1 MGKSF
6 ICTQFFREINSNICF
21 KDPCLET
28 NEDQIIINLDD
39 QKNQY
44 ENKIE
49 KIENIEKKDISLL
62 KTIKITELKNYF
74 NENEKEIIKN
84 YYKRDKS
91 KKHLN
96 KKKHV
101 NALNRLSD
109 NKYELML
116 KRLLEQKTEK
126 RKGPKRRETIRNQE
140 MIRILVNGIII
151 ENTNKDSQNKEEIDN
166 QENDLLIKN
175 LDNQKYRLS
184 ATIDKNHFLS
194 TNLSQNLKNNF
205 KFQYLNTINEIINE
219 SSRCSGFCKKQTK
232 QSNSPP
238 NKKY

>member
-1 MGKSF
+1 MGNSF

-39 QKNQY
+39 QKSQN
-44 ENKIE
+44 EK
-49 KIENIEKKDISLL
+49 KIENIEKKNISLL
-62 KTIKITELKNYF
+62 KNIKITELKNYF

-91 KKHLN
+91 KKQLN
-96 KKKHV
+96 KNKHV
-101 NALNRLSD
+101 NALNQLSD

-116 KRLLEQKTEK
+116 KRLLEQKREK
-126 RKGPKRRETIRNQE
+126 PKGPKRRETIRTQE
-140 MIRILVNGIII
+140 MIRILVNEIII
-151 ENTNKDSQNKEEIDN
+151 ENANKENKNKEEIDN
-166 QENDLLIKN
+166 EENDLLIKN
-175 LDNQKYRLS
+175 LDNQKYRFS
-184 ATIDKNHFLS
+184 TIMDKNHILS
-194 TNLSQNLKNNF
+194 TNLNQNLKNNF

-238 NKKY
+238 SKKY